1 MLVVDVPNQV
11 QQQGLSLHRHGS
23 GGGGG
28 GEVKTN
34 FPLRFQLFALFP
46 RVVQATRRVTRAR
59 SSILANIRAM
69 KKLGTALELARRAAF
84 KSVLGQR

>member
-1 MLVVDVPNQV
+1 MMLVVDVPNQV

-34 FPLRFQLFALFP
+34 FPLRFQLFAPFP
-46 RVVQATRRVTRAR
+46 RVVQATRRVT
-59 SSILANIRAM
+59 
-69 KKLGTALELARRAAF
+69 
-84 KSVLGQR
+84 